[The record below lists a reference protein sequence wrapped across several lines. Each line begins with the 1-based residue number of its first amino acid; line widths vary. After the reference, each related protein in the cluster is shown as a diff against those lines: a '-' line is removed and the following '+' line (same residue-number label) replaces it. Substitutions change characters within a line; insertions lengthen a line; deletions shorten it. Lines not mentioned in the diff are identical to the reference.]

1 MSNVSITSLGKD
13 KTFEKKDFSRILTLL
28 QESYD
33 CLGFTCADVG
43 AYSTKVAE
51 CAGYEETHPMA
62 GFIPVEHVRSIS
74 KLDLDVLS
82 IRELL
87 RFPSTTNNAAALQFY
102 RFGRSALLDDDRLN
116 YNTLSLREM
125 TEATHRKQYSPYY
138 QDIVDYHNN
147 KNYADLQIMNTFGNK
162 EMLPDQRS
170 AYIVSWIQYG
180 VIVEYMMA
188 VLSISHTECGK
199 DTGIDLDSRVLEQIK
214 SPSFFWDAFAAF
226 YIGSLEGV
234 DLGGSDETID
244 GVMLWN
250 LANKRAVTFNTLNEG
265 FYAEINDEMVN
276 ILYAGQS
283 EIERGDCS
291 NIEKSAN
298 DAMHLM
304 LLPIIQNTIW
314 YAIQNQDL
322 QANSTSTDLI
332 VGKVLAQSILPIVKK
347 FDEDAAMV
355 IKRNMV
361 DIDKTKPVPDGAEA
375 VAYAFYHILDEIGWG
390 CKYLGEA
397 EGIGACQAQV
407 KSSASSIMQVGKLLS
422 VVVMVLISTIVS

>member
-1 MSNVSITSLGKD
+1 MKD
-13 KTFEKKDFSRILTLL
+13 KTYEKKDFSRILTLL

-33 CLGFTCADVG
+33 CLGITCEDVG

-62 GFIPVEHVRSIS
+62 GFIPIEHVRSIS

-87 RFPSTTNNAAALQFY
+87 RFPSTTNNAAAQQFY

-125 TEATHRKQYSPYY
+125 TEATHREQYSPYY

-147 KNYADLQIMNTFGNK
+147 KNYADLQIMNTFGDK
-162 EMLPDQRS
+162 KMPLDQRS
-170 AYIVSWIQYG
+170 AYIISWIQYG

-188 VLSISHTECGK
+188 VLSIAHTECGK
-199 DTGIDLDSRVLEQIK
+199 GKGIDMDARTLEQIK

-234 DLGGSDETID
+234 DTGGSDETID

-250 LANKRAVTFNTLNEG
+250 LANKRAVTFNTLNHW
-265 FYAEINDEMVN
+265 FYAEINDEMVD

-283 EIERGDCS
+283 ELERGDCS
-291 NIEKSAN
+291 NIKKSAN

-304 LLPIIQNTIW
+304 LMPIIQNTIW
-314 YAIQNQDL
+314 YAIQNEDL
-322 QANSTSTDLI
+322 RANSTSTDLI

-347 FDEDAAMV
+347 YDENAAMV

-361 DIDKTKPVPDGAEA
+361 DIENTKPVPDGAEA
-375 VAYAFYHILDEIGWG
+375 VAYAFYQILDEIGWG

-397 EGIGACQAQV
+397 EGVGACQAQV
-407 KSSASSIMQVGKLLS
+407 RSSATSIMQVGKLFTTVALF
-422 VVVMVLISTIVS
+422 VISAIIS